1 MRSIFSVS
9 KQKSEK
15 KKRKTKEIKQEKKR
29 GNFDWKKNKKE
40 EKKRSIIK
48 NKYVYFSLCFFF
60 MKGCINVIKHS

>member
-29 GNFDWKKNKKE
+29 GNFD
-40 EKKRSIIK
+40 
-48 NKYVYFSLCFFF
+48 
-60 MKGCINVIKHS
+60 